1 MLVGMGNGA
10 LQSMAY
16 EQKKSW
22 LGVRTQAAAC
32 RESQSARTTDHELMW
47 VSLAS
52 ESAWRTYTKA
62 LCVPSTPGDANSG
75 STNLVE
81 SGTYTKYMCEDE

>member
-1 MLVGMGNGA
+1 MSRKRAGSVFEHKRRPVAN
-10 LQSMAY
+10 
-16 EQKKSW
+16 
-22 LGVRTQAAAC
+22 LG
-32 RESQSARTTDHELMW
+32 SARTTDHELMW

-52 ESAWRTYTKA
+52 EFAWRTYTKA